1 MEYVHVAEFH
11 VDESQMSAFLNA
23 VHQWER
29 AAFEDEDGPI
39 AHEVLIDADSPTRVL
54 VLTRFDSEEH
64 AERFARSSLP
74 NRLMAEVLRCCQS
87 TESSRR
93 YTVYYAAGREG
104 SRVIFGKTPE
114 SR

>member
-1 MEYVHVAEFH
+1 MQYVHVAEFH
-11 VDESQMSAFLNA
+11 VDPSQMSAFLNA
-23 VHQWER
+23 VQQWER
-29 AAFEDEDGPI
+29 AAFEDKDGPI
-39 AHEVLIDADSPTRVL
+39 AHEVLIDADTPTRVL
-54 VLTRFDSEEH
+54 VLTHFDDEGH

-93 YTVYYAAGREG
+93 YTVYYAADRRG
-104 SRVIFGKTPE
+104 SRVIFGETPP